1 MSDRGTPFNYRHMNG
16 YTSHTFRWVN
26 REGEAFWIKL
36 HFKTDQGIKNLTGPE
51 ADVMKGKDPDHA
63 TRDLFNHLA

>member
-1 MSDRGTPFNYRHMNG
+1 MNG

-36 HFKTDQGIKNLTGPE
+36 HFKTDSGIKNLTGPE
-51 ADVMKGKDPDHA
+51 ADAMKAKDPDHA
-63 TRDLFNHLA
+63 TRDLFNHIA